1 MGKSELTFENEEVGI
16 LCESY
21 SKEELAEIILLSL
34 EFIQEKNKLLEQKY
48 GQKI

>member
-1 MGKSELTFENEEVGI
+1 MERTEISRYTKELGI

-34 EFIQEKNKLLEQKY
+34 EVIQEKNKLLEQKY
-48 GQKI
+48 G